1 MAEAKE
7 DWKRGSFWLT
17 PGLTVS
23 SIAGLAAWTYM
34 ALDNVRDDLSAQI
47 LQTET
52 RLSARI
58 DSLEEDLDDAKDDL
72 GAQILQTE
80 ARLNTR
86 IGSLEEDLDDAR
98 NDLSTQILQT
108 EARLNTGIGSLKE
121 DIIENRNKIDTLE
134 TKVDRILGHL
144 TGPEDGNG
152 K

>member
-17 PGLTVS
+17 PSLIV
-23 SIAGLAAWTYM
+23 ALATLAYW
-34 ALDNVRDDLSAQI
+34 ALDDVRDDLGTQI

-72 GAQILQTE
+72 SAQILQTE
-80 ARLNTR
+80 ARLSAR

-98 NDLSTQILQT
+98 DDLGAQIFQT
-108 EARLNTGIGSLKE
+108 EASLKE
-121 DIIENRNKIDTLE
+121 NVVENRNKIDTLE

>member
-17 PGLTVS
+17 PGLIV
-23 SIAGLAAWTYM
+23 ALATLAYW
-34 ALDNVRDDLSAQI
+34 ALDDVRDDLGTQI

-58 DSLEEDLDDAKDDL
+58 DSLEEDLDDARDDL
-72 GAQILQTE
+72 SAQILQTE
-80 ARLNTR
+80 ARLSAR
-86 IGSLEEDLDDAR
+86 IGSLEEDLDDAKD
-98 NDLSTQILQT
+98 DLGAQIFQT
-108 EARLNTGIGSLKE
+108 EASLKE
-121 DIIENRNKIDTLE
+121 DVVENRNKIDTLE

>member
-17 PGLTVS
+17 PSLIV
-23 SIAGLAAWTYM
+23 ALATLAYW
-34 ALDNVRDDLSAQI
+34 ALDDVRDDLGTQI

-72 GAQILQTE
+72 SAQIFRTE
-80 ARLNTR
+80 A
-86 IGSLEEDLDDAR
+86 
-98 NDLSTQILQT
+98 
-108 EARLNTGIGSLKE
+108 SLKE
-121 DIIENRNKIDTLE
+121 DVVENRNKIDTLE

>member
-7 DWKRGSFWLT
+7 DWKRGSFWIT
-17 PGLTVS
+17 PGLIV
-23 SIAGLAAWTYM
+23 GLATLTYV
-34 ALDNVRDDLSAQI
+34 ALDDVRDDLSVQI

-52 RLSARI
+52 RLNTRI
-58 DSLEEDLDDAKDDL
+58 DSLEEDLDDTRDDL
-72 GAQILQTE
+72 SAQILQTE

-86 IGSLEEDLDDAR
+86 IGSL
-98 NDLSTQILQT
+98 
-108 EARLNTGIGSLKE
+108 KE
-121 DIIENRNKIDTLE
+121 DVVENRDKIDALE

>member
-17 PGLTVS
+17 PSLIV
-23 SIAGLAAWTYM
+23 ALATLAYW
-34 ALDNVRDDLSAQI
+34 ALDDVRDDLGTQI

-58 DSLEEDLDDAKDDL
+58 DSLEEDLDDTRDDL
-72 GAQILQTE
+72 SAQILQTE
-80 ARLNTR
+80 ARLSAR
-86 IGSLEEDLDDAR
+86 IGSLEKDLDDAR
-98 NDLSTQILQT
+98 DDLGAQIFQT
-108 EARLNTGIGSLKE
+108 EASLKE
-121 DIIENRNKIDTLE
+121 NVVENRNKIDTLE

>member
-17 PGLTVS
+17 PGLIV
-23 SIAGLAAWTYM
+23 ALATLAYW
-34 ALDNVRDDLSAQI
+34 ALDDVRDDLGTQI

-80 ARLNTR
+80 ARLSAR
-86 IGSLEEDLDDAR
+86 IDSLEEDLDDAR

-121 DIIENRNKIDTLE
+121 DVVENRNKIDTLE

>member
-17 PGLTVS
+17 PSLIV
-23 SIAGLAAWTYM
+23 ALATLAYW
-34 ALDNVRDDLSAQI
+34 ALDDVRDDLGTQI

-72 GAQILQTE
+72 SAQILQTE
-80 ARLNTR
+80 ARLSAR

-98 NDLSTQILQT
+98 DDLGAQIFQT
-108 EARLNTGIGSLKE
+108 EASLKE
-121 DIIENRNKIDTLE
+121 NVVENRNKIDVLE